1 MITEIQ
7 ELRVD
12 YELNLPNCKLVKPY
26 QIDMVYDYKEQE
38 QKKWE
43 ERPIVNIGKTD
54 YEIKYEIYPW
64 KEFTDDDEVLIFS
77 DYLVTIVEPK
87 PELLEAYLQAT
98 E

>member
-1 MITEIQ
+1 
-7 ELRVD
+7 
-12 YELNLPNCKLVKPY
+12 
-26 QIDMVYDYKEQE
+26 MVYDYKEQE

>member
-12 YELNLPNCKLVKPY
+12 YELNVPNCKLVRPY
-26 QIDMVYDYKEQE
+26 QIDMVYDYNKKEE
-38 QKKWE
+38 DSWD

-54 YEIKYEIYPW
+54 YETKYEIYPW
-64 KEFTDDDEVLIFS
+64 QEFTNDEEILIFS
-77 DYLVTIVEPK
+77 DYIVTIVEPK
-87 PELLEAYLQAT
+87 PELLEAYLTAT